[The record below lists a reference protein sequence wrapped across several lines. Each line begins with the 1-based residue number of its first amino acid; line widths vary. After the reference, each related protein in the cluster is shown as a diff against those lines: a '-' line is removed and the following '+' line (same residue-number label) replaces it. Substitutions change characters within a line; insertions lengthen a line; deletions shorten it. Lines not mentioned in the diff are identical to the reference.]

1 MNKELLSAA
10 KLALKAIDAAIEN
23 AKENGDNAFIAYAL
37 TRDVVSVAI
46 AKAEAK

>member
-1 MNKELLSAA
+1 MNEELLAAA

-23 AKENGDNAFIAYAL
+23 AKENGDDAFLGYAL

-46 AKAEAK
+46 AKAEGK